1 MVTSKLLLVKSTKPN
16 LDGTSC
22 DNVLD
27 RLGCWKWVFLDFL
40 LDEVT
45 YYTPCNEVAR
55 GIIFVL
61 QSVRF
66 VSRKSRND
74 NEDVF
79 NPSNSVLR
87 VLVTMNGLV
96 WMRCLLPSSFRTVI
110 SKPKLDMAAHCSTLL
125 QYKFSTLLSKSGF
138 LAASPAKQW
147 APLPPPQVKTTT
159 FSAITERYV
168 EIYSS
173 SMINMNTSWGKHNHN
188 VKIGYLEL

>member
-55 GIIFVL
+55 GIIFLL

-110 SKPKLDMAAHCSTLL
+110 SKPKLDMAAHCS
-125 QYKFSTLLSKSGF
+125 GF
-138 LAASPAKQW
+138 VAASPAKQW

-168 EIYSS
+168 EISSS